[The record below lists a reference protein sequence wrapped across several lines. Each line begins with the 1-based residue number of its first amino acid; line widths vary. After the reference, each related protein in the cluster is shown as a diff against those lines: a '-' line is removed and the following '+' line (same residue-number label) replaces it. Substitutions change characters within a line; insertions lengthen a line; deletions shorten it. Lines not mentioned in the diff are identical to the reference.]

1 MGSFPFSITDIIL
14 FVLIGIFAYQ
24 GWRGGLIKM
33 GFRLL
38 SFIASI
44 ILAWLFYPIFAD
56 FLKGTAVYGSI
67 LNNVSLTN
75 AAGETQT
82 AAPNALKDILDK
94 STTEVSQL
102 ISQYLADLVLNIIA
116 FILLLIII
124 KLLILILSKV
134 LNLFASLPVI
144 GFFNHTAG
152 LFLGFLEGALIAF
165 VILAAI
171 YVFIPTGKNPTVNQ
185 YIENSVVTKTLYY
198 NNPIIQI
205 VLPDSVIK
213 NTELNME

>member
-1 MGSFPFSITDIIL
+1 MSSLTFSITDIIL

-44 ILAWLFYPIFAD
+44 ILAWLFYPILAN
-56 FLKGTAVYGSI
+56 FLKSTAVYGSI
-67 LNNVSLTN
+67 LNKVSLTN
-75 AAGETQT
+75 AAGQTQT
-82 AAPNALKDILDK
+82 AAPNALRDILDK
-94 STTEVSQL
+94 NTAEFSQL
-102 ISQYLADLVLNIIA
+102 VSQYLAGLVLNIIA

-124 KLLILILSKV
+124 KLLILVLSKV

-144 GFFNHTAG
+144 GFFNHAAG
-152 LFLGFLEGALIAF
+152 LVLGFFEGALIAF

-171 YVFIPTGKNPTVNQ
+171 YIFIPTNKNSTVNQ
-185 YIENSVVTKTLYY
+185 FIETSVVTKNLYY
-198 NNPIIQI
+198 KNPIIQI
-205 VLPDSVIK
+205 VLPDSVTH
-213 NTELNME
+213 NFS